1 MDIVN
6 FDALKAQG
14 KVLPAE
20 DVDLTEDYFIIG
32 KRNVHYN
39 TNSFK
44 ATEYPIY
51 AIKAGDVMGGGTTPA
66 YKVYTALLT
75 QLATDPPVPTILE
88 NTLGNIVWSY
98 DSLGT
103 YKGTLTGAFLIDKY
117 FAPMPLSGYD
127 SATNSGG
134 GGTIYNWFRLNDN
147 EIVVLSD
154 GNDALF
160 NSPFEIR
167 VYN

>member
-14 KVLPAE
+14 KVLPAN

-51 AIKAGDVMGGGTTPA
+51 AIKAGDVMGANTK
-66 YKVYTALLT
+66 YKVYSGLLT
-75 QLATDPPVPTILE
+75 QTGVAPPVVTVLE
-88 NTLGNIVWSY
+88 NTLGPVTW
-98 DSLGT
+98 
-103 YKGTLTGAFLIDKY
+103 
-117 FAPMPLSGYD
+117 GYYGVGNYT
-127 SATNSGG
+127 ATS
-134 GGTIYNWFRLNDN
+134 T
-147 EIVVLSD
+147 
-154 GNDALF
+154 ALF
-160 NSPFEIR
+160 TAGKTFVTIGSSLDAFARAIWNSTNVIKVDTLDLFITPLVTIDEQLFNTPFEIR